1 MYSWFVIYGRLLK
14 CVFYGNYICTART
27 PQIPSIN
34 YWNYVIKKTNQ
45 MANRTL
51 NSEPGNGSWCWLT
64 YFLLIVG
71 KCSWKV
77 VGNYAIWFSFMIDP
91 GENLGCPCFFGLSCI
106 IVEKRYIEWLTDF
119 LSSPLS
125 LLTGAQTSVW
135 LSQQVSCF
143 YLEGPCSRNA
153 LEKNVL

>member
-1 MYSWFVIYGRLLK
+1 
-14 CVFYGNYICTART
+14 
-27 PQIPSIN
+27 
-34 YWNYVIKKTNQ
+34 
-45 MANRTL
+45 MANTTL

-153 LEKNVL
+153 LEKKCFVILLAKYVFFVKLSSIRLFFSVNIMCGREFTCNI